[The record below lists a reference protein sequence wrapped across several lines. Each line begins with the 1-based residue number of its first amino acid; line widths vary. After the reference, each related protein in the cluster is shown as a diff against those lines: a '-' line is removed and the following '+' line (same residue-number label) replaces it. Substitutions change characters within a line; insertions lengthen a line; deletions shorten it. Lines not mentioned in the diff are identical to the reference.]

1 MRNENQKIKRMTAVA
16 LFIALA
22 YVCMY
27 VFRIKVSFLTFDAK
41 DAVMTIGACFFGPVS
56 GIIMPL
62 IVALLE
68 LITVS
73 DTGLYG
79 FLMNFISSAAFCG
92 VAALV
97 YKYRR
102 SASGA
107 LIAMGA
113 AVVSMTATMMVFN
126 LIVTPFYMGATVAEV
141 AGMIPTLLL
150 PFNIAKAL
158 LNAALVL
165 ILYKP
170 VSTALHRAGFV
181 SVSGHAGKE
190 TEAGSAAPDS
200 AAAGEAARKSK
211 RLLSKRTVISIAV
224 GIAAAVAAILIFFLL
239 LDGQFSLY

>member
-56 GIIMPL
+56 GVIMPL

-190 TEAGSAAPDS
+190 TEAGSAVPDS
-200 AAAGEAARKSK
+200 AAGEAARKSK

>member
-56 GIIMPL
+56 GVIMPL

-190 TEAGSAAPDS
+190 TEACSAVPDS
-200 AAAGEAARKSK
+200 SAAGEAARKSK

-224 GIAAAVAAILIFFLL
+224 GIAAAVAAILIFLLL